1 MLQNRFIF
9 KHDIEIG
16 KYFDSKKTQEGDK
29 KRGTRKKNIIPY
41 IHPDTFIQGVVNGE
55 IERLN
60 AGEGE
65 STKSGILLADDSRN
79 LSTGIEEMQ

>member
-1 MLQNRFIF
+1 MLLNRFIF
-9 KHDIEIG
+9 KHDIDIG
-16 KYFDSKKTQEGDK
+16 KYFDSKKTEEGDQKEAHEK
-29 KRGTRKKNIIPY
+29 KTLS
-41 IHPDTFIQGVVNGE
+41 HTFIQSVVNRE

-79 LSTGIEEMQ
+79 LSTGIEEKQ